1 MATSRVEQRETLRTI
16 EAGGPV
22 ATILSEG
29 SQRLPLWRL
38 VVLACTAC
46 RAAVGIVWDRLV
58 TRGDD
63 TDALVARRTRRAFE
77 SLGPTFV
84 KLGQLISSSPGTM
97 SDGWVNELAS
107 CRDDVPPVPWSVVK
121 EVIDTDLG
129 SKAAFLLDIDP
140 EPLAAGSMAQ
150 VHAARLADGTEVVVK
165 VQRPGLERLL
175 RQDLRI
181 LRIAA
186 RWVLRICP
194 SLASVNP
201 VGLVEDF
208 AESIGQQLSFRTEIA
223 NVRAMRSALMA
234 SPVIVPRVWHDLSS
248 DHVLV
253 MERQFG
259 VGVDEPQMLDA
270 LGVDRRSVLE
280 SLVGSF
286 LVSALGSGMFHGD
299 LHAGNMLVR
308 RDGRLALLDFGVVG
322 RLDATARRVVAEF
335 LTSLVELRF
344 DAAALAMLQLVD
356 ATSTDLAAA
365 APDVHSLV
373 ADLMSRSVREID
385 MVQALGQLLHIAR
398 TNQLVLPQ
406 DVVAFFKQF
415 MFLDGICRSLDPDYR
430 LFAEGARLLET
441 SLEAA

>member
-1 MATSRVEQRETLRTI
+1 MATLREVQP
-16 EAGGPV
+16 AGRGETPRRAPDLLV
-22 ATILSEG
+22 SE
-29 SQRLPLWRL
+29 SERLPLWRL
-38 VVLACTAC
+38 VVLVVTAG
-46 RAAVGIVWDRLV
+46 RAVAGIAWDLLAR
-58 TRGDD
+58 RG
-63 TDALVARRTRRAFE
+63 TDADAVAARRTRRAFE
-77 SLGPTFV
+77 RLGPTFV
-84 KLGQLISSSPGTM
+84 KLGQLISSSPGTV
-97 SDGWVNELAS
+97 SDGWVDELAS

-121 EVIDTDLG
+121 QVIDRDLG
-129 SKAAFLLDIDP
+129 PKAASLIDI
-140 EPLAAGSMAQ
+140 EHQPLAAGSMSQ

-165 VQRPGLERLL
+165 VQRPGLERVL
-175 RQDLRI
+175 RQDLRL

-186 RWVLRICP
+186 RWVVRIRP

-201 VGLVEDF
+201 PGLVEDF

-223 NVRAMRSALMA
+223 NMTAMRRALQA
-234 SPVIVPRVWHDLSS
+234 SPVIVPRVWRDLSS

-259 VGVDEPQMLDA
+259 VGVDHPETLDA

-280 SLVGSF
+280 TLVGSF
-286 LVSALGSGMFHGD
+286 LVSALGSGTFHGD

-322 RLDATARRVVAEF
+322 RLDAAARRVVAEF
-335 LTSLVELRF
+335 MTSLVDLRF

-356 ATSTDLAAA
+356 TASVDLAPAVK
-365 APDVHSLV
+365 DFQGLV

-385 MVQALGQLLHIAR
+385 MPDALGRLLQIAT

-406 DVVAFFKQF
+406 DVVAFLKQF
-415 MFLDGICRSLDPDYR
+415 MFLDGICRTLDPDYH
-430 LFAEGARLLET
+430 LLAEGAGLLEA

>member
-1 MATSRVEQRETLRTI
+1 M
-16 EAGGPV
+16 
-22 ATILSEG
+22 
-29 SQRLPLWRL
+29 
-38 VVLACTAC
+38 
-46 RAAVGIVWDRLV
+46 
-58 TRGDD
+58 
-63 TDALVARRTRRAFE
+63 
-77 SLGPTFV
+77 
-84 KLGQLISSSPGTM
+84 
-97 SDGWVNELAS
+97 
-107 CRDDVPPVPWSVVK
+107 
-121 EVIDTDLG
+121 
-129 SKAAFLLDIDP
+129 
-140 EPLAAGSMAQ
+140 
-150 VHAARLADGTEVVVK
+150 
-165 VQRPGLERLL
+165 
-175 RQDLRI
+175 
-181 LRIAA
+181 
-186 RWVLRICP
+186 
-194 SLASVNP
+194 
-201 VGLVEDF
+201 
-208 AESIGQQLSFRTEIA
+208 
-223 NVRAMRSALMA
+223 
-234 SPVIVPRVWHDLSS
+234 IVPRVWHDLSS

-406 DVVAFFKQF
+406 DVVAFLKQF

-430 LFAEGARLLET
+430 LFAEGTRLLET